1 MCLAVPGQIISIEG
15 DDSMTRTARV
25 SFSGVIKEIS
35 LAYVPEAKI
44 SDYVIVHVGFALN
57 VIDEDE
63 ARETLAY
70 IHELDG
76 IAEEEKINTDS

>member
-44 SDYVIVHVGFALN
+44 NDYVIVHVGFALN
-57 VIDEDE
+57 LIDEDE

-70 IHELDG
+70 IHELDE
-76 IAEEEKINTDS
+76 IAEEEKMNTDS